1 MHKSGLPTVAAEGGG
16 TVTALPFRGV
26 APPEQN
32 PADGRNAWLG
42 ARGSLAAVLF
52 HTDPAAYD
60 CVGSEDQIV
69 VREHLQGRNR
79 RKFVYT
85 GLGSVAVRAALD
97 VVSAAVERRALQG
110 VNHHMHTGYGRPSC
124 TLVRGAR

>member
-26 APPEQN
+26 ATPEQN
-32 PADGRNAWLG
+32 PADGRLG

-52 HTDPAAYD
+52 LPDPAAYD

-69 VREHLQGRNR
+69 VREHLRGRNR